1 MFQVKT
7 DDIDS
12 KSLRRFESAV
22 YFLAKLVQENITM
35 ALSTPGTIFYVGHA
49 MDNTVYYFNPDEK
62 DVLFDFAGGKEIV
75 NESDISTTVD
85 DINTDNSDIDNT

>member
-1 MFQVKT
+1 
-7 DDIDS
+7 
-12 KSLRRFESAV
+12 
-22 YFLAKLVQENITM
+22 M

-49 MDNTVYYFNPDEK
+49 MDNTVYYLNPDEK